1 MMINLRNLTLCAT
14 VLLSGCASSWN
25 VGESEFDCTGEPVD
39 PSCMSARQVYEATN
53 DGKRPISGFNYKN
66 QKMVKSASIE
76 EQDAEIPGEYETV
89 NETIVKNYVAPN
101 LPDRPVPVRTPAKVM
116 RIWVAPWEDKAG
128 DLNTVGYIYT
138 EIEPRKWVLGSKAY
152 DSNVILRPLQTPNYD
167 QQEPENLNIN

>member
-1 MMINLRNLTLCAT
+1 MIKNFKNLTLIAS
-14 VLLSGCASSWN
+14 VLLTGCASTWN
-25 VGESEFDCTGEPVD
+25 VGESEFDCTGDPVD
-39 PSCMSARQVYEATN
+39 PSCMSARQVYNATN
-53 DGKRPISGFNYKN
+53 DGKSPISGFNYKN
-66 QKMVKSASIE
+66 NKMVKNTTDE
-76 EQDAEIPGEYETV
+76 EDDIPGEYESA
-89 NETIVKNYVAPN
+89 EEMIVKNYVAPN

-152 DSNVILRPLQTPNYD
+152 DSNVILRPLQTPNYN